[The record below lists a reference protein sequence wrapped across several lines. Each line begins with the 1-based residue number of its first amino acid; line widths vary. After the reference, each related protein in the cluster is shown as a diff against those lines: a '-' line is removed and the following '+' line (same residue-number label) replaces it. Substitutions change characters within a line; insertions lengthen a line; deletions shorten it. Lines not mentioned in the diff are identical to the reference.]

1 MTDEIDLVRCLSGD
15 AGVDRS
21 ALARVRESL
30 MNHLANSPPAV
41 VSVPASAHITPY
53 LIYDDV
59 ARALRWLSGAF
70 GFAEREDERLVDS
83 QGTIQHAAMELHGAV
98 VMMGPPSVHGDSP
111 RLGVSSMLDVTVND
125 VEGHYRRARAADAE
139 VVIDLEDAPW
149 GVRRYQA
156 RDLEGHQWQFSQ
168 PISSG

>member
-1 MTDEIDLVRCLSGD
+1 MVGGELEVGY
-15 AGVDRS
+15 
-21 ALARVRESL
+21 
-30 MNHLANSPPAV
+30 SP
-41 VSVPASAHITPY
+41 SF
-53 LIYDDV
+53 
-59 ARALRWLSGAF
+59 F
-70 GFAEREDERLVDS
+70 GTQNDFGHNTV
-83 QGTIQHAAMELHGAV
+83 
-98 VMMGPPSVHGDSP
+98 
-111 RLGVSSMLDVTVND
+111 LDVTVND

>member
-1 MTDEIDLVRCLSGD
+1 
-15 AGVDRS
+15 
-21 ALARVRESL
+21 
-30 MNHLANSPPAV
+30 
-41 VSVPASAHITPY
+41 
-53 LIYDDV
+53 
-59 ARALRWLSGAF
+59 
-70 GFAEREDERLVDS
+70 
-83 QGTIQHAAMELHGAV
+83 
-98 VMMGPPSVHGDSP
+98 MMGPPSVHGDSP